1 MSTTARC
8 AALAAVGAMALAGTA
23 QAATKSVYMGVP
35 PANQKAFQKL
45 GADANAFFPNQITIH
60 RGDTVDFV
68 PVGFHDVDLPAKGKA
83 PLPLVAPAGTISGAT
98 DPAGVAYWFNG
109 QPNFQ
114 FNPALLPPNLGYGK
128 TATYNGKS
136 EVVSGLPLGDNL
148 KPAAV
153 KFTKTGTFT
162 YYCNVHAGMK
172 AKVHVVA
179 PKAKAPS
186 KRSDAK
192 RVSKQVA
199 AALKEAKRLQ
209 NPKVAANNVLLGNA
223 GKGGVEVYAF
233 FPAAQTVPVGTTV
246 TFSMSP
252 KSFEAHTATTGPG
265 DPESQPD
272 SFLGKLA
279 GSLEGQIDQA
289 AIYPSDAPPGPASLT
304 PSTHGNGFWGTG
316 FLDSSNATP
325 IPSSGQ
331 VKIAA
336 PGTYTFYCLIHPF
349 MKATIT
355 AS

>member
-1 MSTTARC
+1 LV
-8 AALAAVGAMALAGTA
+8 ALCGAVLAIIAPATVAHG
-23 QAATKSVYMGVP
+23 ATKTVYMGLPSAKQRVF
-35 PANQKAFQKL
+35 ANV
-45 GADANAFFPNQITIH
+45 GADLNAFLPGTITIH
-60 RGDTVDFV
+60 RGDKVRFL
-68 PVGFHDVDLPAKGKA
+68 PQGFHDVDLPARGHQPA
-83 PLPLVAPAGTISGAT
+83 PLLTAGAAIAGAT
-98 DPAGVAYWFNG
+98 DAQGVPYWFNG
-109 QPNFQ
+109 SPDLQ
-114 FNPALLPPNLGYGK
+114 FTPVLLTSMYGR
-128 TATYNGKS
+128 TVTYNGSKD
-136 EVVSGLPLGDNL
+136 VISGLPPSSRP
-148 KPAAV
+148 KPLTV
-153 KFTKTGTFT
+153 RFTKTGTFT
-162 YYCNVHAGMK
+162 YYCNVHPGMK

-192 RVSKQVA
+192 LVSKQVA
-199 AALKEAKRLQ
+199 ADLKEAKRLQ
-209 NPKVAANNVLLGNA
+209 NPTVAANNVLLGNA

-233 FPAAQTVPVGTTV
+233 FPASQTVPVGTTV

-316 FLDSSNATP
+316 FLDSSSATP

-331 VKIAA
+331 VKIDAV
-336 PGTYTFYCLIHPF
+336 GTYTFYCLIHPF